1 MTFKPLY
8 ILCFLCICLQGH
20 TQEKTQEPKVGLVL
34 SGGGAKGLA
43 HIGAI
48 RAIEESGV
56 KIDYIAGTSM
66 GAIIGGLYASGYNA
80 RQLDSIFRQTD
91 FQKLIQD
98 VLPRDSKTFKEREN
112 SEKYA
117 FIFPFD
123 KFKLTFPSGISK
135 GQNIY
140 NLLAQLTQ
148 HVEEEEFS
156 KLDIPFFCIA
166 TDIETGEEIVLDRG
180 NLAQALSASGA
191 IPSLFRPVT
200 VGNRSLSDGGI
211 VNNYPIE
218 KLKQKGLDLII
229 GVDVQDS
236 LMSKQELKSGLSIM
250 TQVNN
255 FRTIKAMELKRK
267 LTDIY
272 IRPDIKDFSV
282 LSFDD
287 GMNIINQGYEAG
299 LKELDAL
306 KAVAKKQDL
315 KRESRPTLKVSDS
328 LLVNQIT
335 ITGNQDYPR
344 NFIRGKLKI
353 EPNEKIAYKDLN
365 DGLNNL
371 SATGNFDRISYTIEN
386 ENDHKN
392 LILHVEE
399 AQNKTQL
406 KFAIHYDDLYGIA
419 GLVNLTHK
427 SLLLTNDIIS
437 LDLIVGE
444 KSRYNFE
451 YFIDKGKYW
460 SLGINSRYNRIDED
474 IDLSFNPSVE
484 LFNSPSFNRFNL
496 EIEDFTNQFFAE
508 TYLFKDFRF
517 GLGLEYKYL
526 RAFTQ
531 SFVAD
536 TTVDDDIT
544 ILEENDLLSAFGYF
558 DYDSLDDK
566 YFPTQGFYFN
576 GDFHM
581 YLSNDNI
588 TNFSIAKGNIGY
600 VFTPVEKLTFKISS
614 ELGFRI
620 GQETVDALDF
630 YLGGF
635 GFRPINNIRPFLGYN
650 FLTLSGDSYIKGLIE
665 TDYNFYSKHH
675 LILSANYANVEDDI
689 LESGEWFT
697 SPDFSG
703 YGIGYGLDSF
713 LGPLQVKYTF
723 SPETNRS
730 IWFFSLGFWF

>member
-1 MTFKPLY
+1 MTFKQLF
-8 ILCFLCICLQGH
+8 ILLFLGLFLQGFA
-20 TQEKTQEPKVGLVL
+20 QEKDQPPKVGLVL

-43 HIGAI
+43 HIGAL

-66 GAIIGGLYASGYNA
+66 GAIIGGLYASGYNSH
-80 RQLDSIFRQTD
+80 QLDSVFRQTD

-98 VLPRDSKTFKEREN
+98 VLPRESKTFKEREY

-123 KFKLTFPSGISK
+123 KFKFTLPSGISK

-148 HVEEEEFS
+148 HVEEDDFN

-166 TDIETGEEIVLDRG
+166 TNIETGEEVVLDKG

-200 VGNRSLSDGGI
+200 IGNQSLSDGGI
-211 VNNYPIE
+211 VNNYPIV

-236 LMSKQELKSGLSIM
+236 LMSKEELKSGISIM

-255 FRTIKAMELKRK
+255 FRTIKAMETNRE

-272 IRPDIKDFSV
+272 IRPDIKDFNV

-287 GMNIINQGYEAG
+287 GTNIINQGYEAG
-299 LKELDAL
+299 VKEMDAL
-306 KAVAKKQDL
+306 KASANQQNAKPEPKPVL
-315 KRESRPTLKVSDS
+315 KISDS

-335 ITGNQDYPR
+335 IKGNQDYPR

-353 EPNEKIAYKDLN
+353 EPNEKISYNELN
-365 DGLNNL
+365 NGLNNL

-386 ENDHKN
+386 KDGNKN
-392 LILHVEE
+392 LILDVEE
-399 AQNKTQL
+399 AENKTQL
-406 KFAIHYDDLYGIA
+406 KFAIHYDDLYRTA
-419 GLVNLTHK
+419 GLINLTHK

-437 LDLIVGE
+437 LDFILGE

-460 SLGINSRYNRIDED
+460 SLGLHSRFTQIDED
-474 IDLSFNPSVE
+474 INLNLAQPFDFFDTPDISQ
-484 LFNSPSFNRFNL
+484 FNL
-496 EIEDFTNQFFAE
+496 EIEDFTNQLFAE
-508 TYLFKDFRF
+508 TYFFKDFRF
-517 GLGLEYKYL
+517 GVGLEYKEL
-526 RAFTQ
+526 KAFTQ
-531 SFVAD
+531 SFV
-536 TTVDDDIT
+536 INSNPNGQST
-544 ILEENDLLSAFGYF
+544 ILEDNNLWSAFGYV

-566 YFPTQGFYFN
+566 YFPTKGFFFD
-576 GDFHM
+576 GDFHL
-581 YLSNDNI
+581 YHSNENI
-588 TNFSIAKGNIGY
+588 TDFSIAKGNIGY
-600 VFTPVEKLTFKISS
+600 VFTPINKLSLKVTS

-620 GQETVDALDF
+620 GQQRVDALDF
-630 YLGGF
+630 YLGGY
-635 GFRPINNIRPFLGYN
+635 GFKPINNIRPFLGYN

-665 TDYNFYSKHH
+665 SDFNFYGKHH
-675 LILSANYANVEDDI
+675 LIFSANYANVEDDI
-689 LESGEWFT
+689 LETGEWFT
-697 SPDFSG
+697 TPDFSG
-703 YGIGYGLDSF
+703 YGIGYGLNSF
-713 LGPLQVKYTF
+713 LGPLQVKYSY
-723 SPETNRS
+723 SPETKRS
-730 IWFFSLGFWF
+730 IWFFSLGYWF